1 MRRREFREVYSYIN
15 NPQKCVIAVTQ
26 DVSGKYNLI
35 TLEWFMKTSINPPM
49 YAISIGHTRYSYE
62 CLQKKRFFN
71 LVFLSKEQIET
82 AILAGT
88 LSGRDLDK
96 LEKSKEPF
104 FVGRLE
110 KLPILK
116 RAVANLECKVVTQ
129 VRSGDHT
136 IFVGEVKHSYLD
148 DTKDV
153 LLISDLKRK

>member
-1 MRRREFREVYSYIN
+1 MIRREFNEVYKYTN
-15 NPQKCVIAVTQ
+15 APQKCVIAITK
-26 DVSGKYNLI
+26 DYAGKYNLI
-35 TLEWFMKTSINPPM
+35 TLEWFMRTSILPPM

-62 CLQKKRFFN
+62 CLQKNRFFN
-71 LVFLSKEQIET
+71 LVFLSKEQLET

-88 LSGRDLDK
+88 LSGKDLDK
-96 LEKSKEPF
+96 LEKSKESF
-104 FVGRLE
+104 FLGRLE

-148 DTKDV
+148 NSKDV
-153 LLISDLKRK
+153 LLVSDLKRK